1 MPPDLQSAIQQSLGA
16 TYTLERELVG
26 GGMSR
31 VFLAEETALGR
42 RVVIKVLPPDLA
54 AGVSAERFMREVQV
68 AARLQ
73 HPHIVPVHATG
84 EAADLPYYTMPF
96 VDGDTLR
103 ARITRGPIALDEA
116 VRILRDVARAL
127 EYAHAHGVVHRDIK
141 PENIFLA
148 GSSAVVSDFGI
159 AKAISAARTES
170 HLPTAGDTGTQLT
183 QAGTAVGTPAY
194 MAPEQA
200 AGAPNVDHRAD
211 IYSFGVVAY
220 EVFSGKPPFV
230 GREAHQLVLAHIA
243 QVPTPLGQAAP
254 TVPPALATLV
264 MRCLAKSPDDRPQ
277 GAADLVAALE
287 SVGTPTATQL
297 PLMRSRSAL
306 RMGAVVTAVAALTSL
321 GVWAL
326 GDRAATPAHADAP
339 PSSLAVLPFVNIGGD
354 TATEYFADGITDEL
368 ATALGRIPE
377 MRIAARSSAYRY
389 RGRRDIDVREVGR
402 DLNVAL
408 VLTGTARRAANQ
420 IRVSAQLTSA
430 ADGLEIWSDS
440 FDRPFDDVLMLT
452 DSLTSIIS
460 TALSSRLAVT
470 SPTPVTP
477 VRTQIGTS
485 NPAAYDAYL
494 QGKFSLLRRRAGLEG
509 AAGEFS
515 NAIALDTT
523 FARAYAGLGTAL
535 ALLTYFGD
543 SQPPERPAN
552 SRAAAMTA
560 LRLDSTNAEAHVALG
575 ILSMTQHRWQ
585 DAEQALRR
593 AIALE
598 PGLSDAHF
606 QYGRALIYQGRLVDG
621 VRSIQVARG
630 LEPLSPV
637 YTVWLGL
644 TLAWIGRRDQAL
656 VETRRAWE
664 LDSNSILVHNL
675 GSLAFLQIGERD
687 MARHIAG
694 RPANAAFQRGTLAYV
709 LARTGA
715 LPDARR
721 LMQPLI
727 DRGGR
732 SWYDQTN
739 LVLMYLGLGHA
750 DSAMAAFERA
760 IDNGEPI
767 GAFHSLTSPVYDPL
781 RTNPRFAPAV
791 RRLGLDPA
799 ILRAPGGGR
808 VP

>member
-1 MPPDLQSAIQQSLGA
+1 MPDLKARLQQSLGA
-16 TYTLERELVG
+16 TYTLERELAG

-31 VFLAEETALGR
+31 VFLAEETALSR

-54 AGVSAERFMREVQV
+54 AGVSAERFTREVQV

-73 HPHIVPVHATG
+73 HPHIVPVHVTG
-84 EAADLPYYTMPF
+84 QAADLPFYTMPF
-96 VDGDTLR
+96 VEGDTLR
-103 ARITRGPIALDEA
+103 ARIARGAIPLDES

-127 EYAHAHGVVHRDIK
+127 EYAHGHGVVHRDIK

-159 AKAISAARTES
+159 AKAISAARTEAGAA
-170 HLPTAGDTGTQLT
+170 TATDSVTQLT
-183 QAGTAVGTPAY
+183 QAGMAVGTPAY

-220 EVFSGKPPFV
+220 EILSGAPPFAS
-230 GREAHQLVLAHIA
+230 REAHQLILAHIA
-243 QVPTPLGQAAP
+243 QVPTPLGQVATA
-254 TVPPALATLV
+254 VPPALASLV
-264 MRCLAKSPDDRPQ
+264 MRCLAKSPDERPQ
-277 GAADLVAALE
+277 TAADLVTALE
-287 SVGTPTATQL
+287 SVGTPSGTQL
-297 PLMRSRSAL
+297 PPARPLGAL
-306 RMGAVVTAVAALTSL
+306 RAGIVVTAVVILAWL
-321 GVWAL
+321 GVRAF
-326 GDRAATPAHADAP
+326 GDRNEPPPPTAPP
-339 PSSLAVLPFVNIGGD
+339 PSSLAVLPFVNVGGD
-354 TATEYFADGITDEL
+354 TAAEYFADGITDEL

-389 RGRRDIDVREVGR
+389 RGRRDVDVREVGR

-408 VLTGTARRAANQ
+408 VLTGTARRAADQ

-430 ADGLEIWSDS
+430 ADGVEIWSET

-460 TALSSRLAVT
+460 TALSRRLAVVT
-470 SPTPVTP
+470 TTPATR

-494 QGKFSLLRRRAGLEG
+494 RGRFSLLRRRAGLEG

-515 NAIALDTT
+515 TAIALDST

-560 LRLDSTNAEAHVALG
+560 LRLDSTNADARVALG

-585 DAEQALRR
+585 DAERELTR

-606 QYGRALIYQGRLVDG
+606 QYGRTLLYQGRLADG
-621 VRSIQVARG
+621 VRSIEVARG
-630 LEPLSPV
+630 LEPFSPV
-637 YTVWLGL
+637 YTVWLGH
-644 TLAWIGRRDQAL
+644 TLAWMGRREQAL
-656 VETRRAWE
+656 VEARRAWE

-675 GSLAFLQIGERD
+675 GSLAFLQLDERD
-687 MARHIAG
+687 MARRIAE

-715 LPDARR
+715 VDEARR
-721 LMQPLI
+721 LMQPLV

-739 LVLMYLGLGHA
+739 LMLMYLGLGRP
-750 DSAMAAFERA
+750 DSAMVALERA
-760 IDNGEPI
+760 IDRGEPV
-767 GAFHSLTSPVYDPL
+767 GAFHSFTSPVYDPL
-781 RTNPRFAPAV
+781 RANPRFAPAL

-799 ILRAPGGGR
+799 ILGAPGGGR